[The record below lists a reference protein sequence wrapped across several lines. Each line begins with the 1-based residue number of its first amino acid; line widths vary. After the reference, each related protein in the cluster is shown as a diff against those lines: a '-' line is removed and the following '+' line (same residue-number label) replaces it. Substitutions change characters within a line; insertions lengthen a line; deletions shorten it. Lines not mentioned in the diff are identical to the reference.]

1 MKQWYVSD
9 ENENSDVHVY
19 VRPAAC
25 LPNRNQWYYAQAKV
39 HYGSAELVC
48 QVDWDRQ
55 TGELNFD
62 IRVEKKERG

>member
-39 HYGSAELVC
+39 HYGSAELVSGGLGPTN
-48 QVDWDRQ
+48 RRA
-55 TGELNFD
+55 EL
-62 IRVEKKERG
+62 